1 MKNILLIEDDESLNS
16 GISFMLKKE
25 GYNVF
30 PAMNVK
36 EATEFFYNNI
46 IHLIISDINLPDGD
60 GLCFCEE
67 IRKTS
72 DVRIMFLTALDQEVN
87 IVNGYNIGA
96 DDYITKPFS
105 LIIFISKVN
114 AIMKRIDDSSSSKY
128 LISKSVIFSYEDM
141 KIIKNGEEIILSKI
155 EYKLL
160 KYLMENSKQIL
171 TKEQILEF
179 IWDSEGQFVYDNA
192 VAVNIRRLR
201 EKVEEDPANPKYIK
215 NIRGVGYIWT
225 EGCVKQ

>member
-1 MKNILLIEDDESLNS
+1 MEKRILVVEDEYSINDVLTLALID
-16 GISFMLKKE
+16 E
-25 GYNVF
+25 GYK
-30 PAMNVK
+30 VK
-36 EATEFFYNNI
+36 SVYDGKSALEEIESFKPNLT
-46 IHLIISDINLPDGD
+46 LLDVMLPDMD
-60 GLCFCEE
+60 GFE
-67 IRKTS
+67 ICKAISHRNLVIMITAR
-72 DVRIMFLTALDQEVN
+72 DNIFDRIVGLEL
-87 IVNGYNIGA
+87 GA

-128 LISKSVIFSYEDM
+128 LISKSIIFSYEDM

-215 NIRGVGYIWT
+215 NIRGVGYIWA